1 MLHGKKITWMNRIYK
16 IVYIYPTMVPDNRYR
31 YRNRIDDFDCDIDS
45 DFDYTSQPILIEFFE
60 RPHFDAAVHYSDI
73 FEPGVVE
80 Y

>member
-1 MLHGKKITWMNRIYK
+1 MFIFIQPW
-16 IVYIYPTMVPDNRYR
+16 YPTIGIGIAIG
-31 YRNRIDDFDCDIDS
+31 IDDFDCDIDS

-60 RPHFDAAVHYSDI
+60 RPHFDATVHYSDI